1 MGFENVNS
9 INVAQKKFQWWDS
22 VNRQWDF
29 GLDKGR
35 TIYWRVE
42 QLAVT
47 QQHSVLYGIGSLA
60 A

>member
-35 TIYWRVE
+35 TIY
-42 QLAVT
+42 
-47 QQHSVLYGIGSLA
+47 
-60 A
+60 